1 MMGRKEEEGGGTKRE
16 GEGEKEGFRTRR
28 QEGKRQ
34 KEGRKTGCYLWPPVP
49 VGTSTI
55 RSQPKGS
62 ENIAKKRRDG
72 KSQSLL

>member
-16 GEGEKEGFRTRR
+16 GEGEKEEFRTRR

-34 KEGRKTGCYLWPPVP
+34 KEGRKEGYLWPPVL

-55 RSQPKGS
+55 HSQPKGS
-62 ENIAKKRRDG
+62 ENTAKEKERW
-72 KSQSLL
+72 